1 MWPALKT
8 LSPNSNSPF
17 FRGYYLWIVIIAFA
31 LSLILYWAFRLPDTE
46 PESATEGAPVLTAEA
61 EAAADPKIGVQP
73 PSFQQITEYRDGSRY
88 RLRLAGAAEPD
99 TVIVLTDNKGER
111 LRQVRVNELGQWGTT
126 LELETGDVDSALM
139 VLYAELYID
148 ENIPSI
154 RSEETIFHLK
164 IPNDD
169 KQALI
174 MVTAPGSPSRIIQ
187 SPFGDV
193 PTAGPLALSVIDYD
207 HSGGVIIT
215 GTSSIPGRIRIYAQ
229 DAVIGETG
237 IGVSG
242 RWNYIAGRTLP
253 PGDVEVQVELIA
265 AQGIPDAPEGP
276 IFISVPFNLLPPLK
290 TEATDETGDLS
301 VNIGATQWQIR
312 RTLIGGGGQ
321 STVIFAP
328 NQAKEEAETEVEEE

>member
-8 LSPNSNSPF
+8 SSPNSNSPF

-111 LRQVRVNELGQWGTT
+111 LRQVRVNEL
-126 LELETGDVDSALM
+126 
-139 VLYAELYID
+139 
-148 ENIPSI
+148 PSI

-276 IFISVPFNLLPPLK
+276 IFISVSFNLLPPLK

-328 NQAKEEAETEVEEE
+328 NQAKEEAETEAEEE